1 MTRAARG
8 STTTETAASPIH
20 NVGAWTTRRAAIA
33 GDRVAL
39 VDAERS
45 LDYAAFHARTTR
57 CVAVLARAGIGPG
70 ERVALLLGNRSAY
83 LEIVMA
89 AARLGAIAVPI
100 NARFTAPE
108 VRHILEDCS
117 PRMLVHDDPRA
128 EVACEACQSTTCPP
142 ETLLR
147 CPDDYE
153 RDLAAAQPD
162 ERIAA
167 VAPDHPMILMY
178 TSGTTGVPKG
188 ALLPHRKTLYNSLNA
203 QLFFD
208 LTHRDRVLVAL
219 PLFHSF
225 GLSILSLPALYAG
238 ASVHLEPGFDAEGVW
253 ATIAERRITYLG
265 AVPTQLAA
273 LLAALEGAHEP
284 WDTRSLRFL
293 FGAGAAVPVE
303 QIRAF
308 ERHGLVLKQGFGQ
321 TETSILC
328 CLDARDAIRKAG
340 SVGRPVFH
348 AEVRVVATEDLEGP
362 PESWRDVA
370 PGEAGEIVVRGP
382 ITMLGYWE
390 RPEASAQ
397 TLRGEWLRT
406 GDLAS
411 VDDEGFLTLSGRA
424 RDLYISGGEN
434 VYPAEVEAALDA
446 HPDVGEIA
454 VVGVP
459 DDRWGEAGRA
469 YVVPAGTNRDA
480 EALLAWAARRLARF
494 KLPREIV
501 FVEFLPR
508 TETGKVQK
516 HRLLEC
522 DPKAP
527 PTA

>member
-188 ALLPHRKTLYNSLNA
+188 ALLPHCST
-203 QLFFD
+203 
-208 LTHRDRVLVAL
+208 
-219 PLFHSF
+219 P
-225 GLSILSLPALYAG
+225 
-238 ASVHLEPGFDAEGVW
+238 
-253 ATIAERRITYLG
+253 
-265 AVPTQLAA
+265 
-273 LLAALEGAHEP
+273 
-284 WDTRSLRFL
+284 
-293 FGAGAAVPVE
+293 
-303 QIRAF
+303 
-308 ERHGLVLKQGFGQ
+308 
-321 TETSILC
+321 
-328 CLDARDAIRKAG
+328 
-340 SVGRPVFH
+340 
-348 AEVRVVATEDLEGP
+348 
-362 PESWRDVA
+362 
-370 PGEAGEIVVRGP
+370 
-382 ITMLGYWE
+382 
-390 RPEASAQ
+390 SA
-397 TLRGEWLRT
+397 
-406 GDLAS
+406 
-411 VDDEGFLTLSGRA
+411 
-424 RDLYISGGEN
+424 
-434 VYPAEVEAALDA
+434 
-446 HPDVGEIA
+446 
-454 VVGVP
+454 
-459 DDRWGEAGRA
+459 
-469 YVVPAGTNRDA
+469 
-480 EALLAWAARRLARF
+480 
-494 KLPREIV
+494 
-501 FVEFLPR
+501 
-508 TETGKVQK
+508 
-516 HRLLEC
+516 
-522 DPKAP
+522 
-527 PTA
+527 